1 MNYFQ
6 IVVNSASVLFIVK
19 RQLQKENNIRIQNLQ
34 NLEESLKISIKFIL
48 CQFR

>member
-19 RQLQKENNIRIQNLQ
+19 RQLQKENNVRIQNLQ
-34 NLEESLKISIKFIL
+34 NLEESSKISIKFIL
-48 CQFR
+48 CQFK